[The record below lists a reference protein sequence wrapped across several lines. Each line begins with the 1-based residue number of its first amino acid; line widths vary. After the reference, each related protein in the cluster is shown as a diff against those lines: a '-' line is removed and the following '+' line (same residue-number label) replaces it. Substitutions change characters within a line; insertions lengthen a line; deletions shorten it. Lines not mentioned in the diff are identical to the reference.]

1 MTLQD
6 LQKVSQSRKL
16 TMLTAYDYPTA
27 KILSRAGIDILLVG
41 DSLGMVVLG
50 YKDTKSVTL
59 QDCIRHTAAVV
70 RGNEGSI
77 VVADM
82 PLHTTDTVGTAVRNC
97 HAVLQQTGADAVK
110 IEGDARIVE
119 SLVKA
124 GIPVM
129 GHTGLKPQT
138 AEKYAVTG
146 KKDEEAKKIFDE
158 AVQLE
163 KAGAFAVVLECV
175 PADLASRIT
184 KKLKVPTIG
193 IGAGN
198 GCGGQV
204 LVISD
209 MIGLY
214 GEIRPKFVRKY
225 ADVSTVISDA
235 VKQFKTDVENG
246 NFPSKEESY

>member
-1 MTLQD
+1 MTLKD
-6 LQKVSQSRKL
+6 LQNFKKSRKL

-50 YKDTKSVTL
+50 FKDTKSVTL
-59 QDCIRHTAAVV
+59 QDTIRHTAAVV
-70 RGNEGSI
+70 RGNEGSV

-97 HAVLQQTGADAVK
+97 HAVLEQTGADAVK
-110 IEGDARIVE
+110 IEGDAHIVE

-138 AEKYAVTG
+138 AEKNAVTG
-146 KKDEEAKKIFDE
+146 KKDADAEKIMAEALD
-158 AVQLE
+158 LE
-163 KAGAFAVVLECV
+163 KAGTFAVVLECV
-175 PADLASRIT
+175 PSLLAKEIT
-184 KKLKVPTIG
+184 EKLKVPTIG
-193 IGAGN
+193 IGAGDF
-198 GCGGQV
+198 CSGQV
-204 LVISD
+204 LVVSD

-214 GEIRPKFVRKY
+214 AEIKPKFVRRY
-225 ADVSTVISDA
+225 ANVAEVIEQA